1 MQRQPIEPEKTFNLV
16 SHLGC
21 LNCIKFKCNKSGR
34 IYTIVQSS
42 FGSKG
47 ILNTID
53 TLVRDDDERISVER
67 KRLVKRF
74 NDIEPIKLFY
84 EKQTSKPSKV
94 KRRK

>member
-1 MQRQPIEPEKTFNLV
+1 MEHKKTFNLV
-16 SHLGC
+16 NQLGC
-21 LNCIKFKCNKSGR
+21 LNCIKFKCNKSSR

-74 NDIEPIKLFY
+74 NNIEPIKIFY